1 MGILPISCRG
11 MHESTVPPRAAPVEP
26 GARRSLRAL
35 LRGGPVAR
43 AIGHADLRVY
53 RLIRTA
59 AKPPALEPI
68 ERFSHLG
75 EHAGLWLAIGA
86 AGVAL
91 DRPRRAR
98 WRRAVL
104 AVGGTYLLNT
114 AIKGVFRRKRPALE
128 ELPALIATP
137 TALSFPSA
145 HASSSFA
152 AARAYSG
159 LLPAGPLY
167 ATATAMALSRVY
179 LGVHYPTDIAAGA
192 LLGTITG
199 SAGRP

>member
-1 MGILPISCRG
+1 
-11 MHESTVPPRAAPVEP
+11 MHASAVPPRAAPLEP

-35 LRGGPVAR
+35 IRSGPVGR
-43 AIGHADLRVY
+43 AIARADLRLY
-53 RLIRTA
+53 RLVRTA
-59 AKPPALEPI
+59 ARPPALEPV

-75 EHAGLWLAIGA
+75 EHAGIWLVIGT

-91 DRPRRAR
+91 DPRRRAR
-98 WRRAVL
+98 WRRALL
-104 AVGGTYLLNT
+104 AVAGTYALNT
-114 AIKGVFRRKRPALE
+114 AIKGVFRRRRPALE

-179 LGVHYPTDIAAGA
+179 LGVHYPTDIVAGA

-199 SAGRP
+199 SAGR